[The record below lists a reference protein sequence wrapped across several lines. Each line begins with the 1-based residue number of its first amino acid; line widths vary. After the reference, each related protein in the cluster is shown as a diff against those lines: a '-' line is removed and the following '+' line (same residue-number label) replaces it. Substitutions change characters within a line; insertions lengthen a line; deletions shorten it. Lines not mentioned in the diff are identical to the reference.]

1 MVTLQDIAD
10 RTGFSRA
17 VVSRALNPHPDQKVA
32 AKTLEI
38 VRKTA
43 AEMGYRRNQA
53 ASLLAKGASPAIGI
67 FLPFHQDEL
76 ICAMLKGMC
85 NVANQHGFA
94 YNIYNERRRVEYS
107 EFAQTLRNTRNAGVI
122 TYLPFETSGDSLPEE
137 VSRLLP
143 QSCQIVVANA
153 RTPIKSGNVESV
165 MIDNYAGGALAAEHL
180 LQKKCVRFLYEY
192 AARSWQR
199 QERCRSFVEHINH
212 AGFEARHFA
221 YLTDEILESVID
233 EVLSM
238 ILAGP
243 FPVGVFCNTD
253 RSALRLYA
261 ELCRAGK
268 AGLIGKEIKIC
279 GFDNITVADKIGLT
293 SIAQPFEALGEAAMS
308 LLVNR
313 LTGSN
318 IPVEHCIKPV
328 LCPRLTT

>member
-10 RTGFSRA
+10 QTGFSRA

-38 VRKTA
+38 IRQTA
-43 AEMGYRRNQA
+43 AVMGYRRNQA
-53 ASLLAKGASPAIGI
+53 ASLLAKGASPAIGV

-76 ICAMLKGMC
+76 ICAMLKGIC

-94 YNIYNERRRVEYS
+94 YNIYNERQRVKYN

-153 RTPIKSGNVESV
+153 LTPIKSGNVESV

-180 LQKKCVRFLYEY
+180 LEKKCVRFLYEY
-192 AARSWQR
+192 AERSWQR
-199 QERCRSFVEHINH
+199 QERCRSFAETINH
-212 AGFEARHFA
+212 AGFETRHFA
-221 YLTDEILESVID
+221 RLTSETLESVTADI
-233 EVLSM
+233 LSM

-253 RSALRLYA
+253 RSALRLYT

-268 AGLIGKEIKIC
+268 AGLIGKDIKIC
-279 GFDNITVADKIGLT
+279 GFDNVTVAAETGLT
-293 SIAQPFEALGEAAMS
+293 TIAQPFEALGEAAMS

-313 LTGSN
+313 LTGAD
-318 IPVEHCIKPV
+318 IPVERCIKPI
-328 LCPRLTT
+328 LHTRLTT

>member
-122 TYLPFETSGDSLPEE
+122 TYLPFENSGDSLPEQ
-137 VSRLLP
+137 VSRVLP
-143 QSCQIVVANA
+143 RSCQIVVANA

-165 MIDNYAGGALAAEHL
+165 MIDNYAGGKLAAEHL
-180 LQKKCVRFLYEY
+180 QEKKCVRFLYEY
-192 AARSWQR
+192 ADRSWQR
-199 QERCRSFVEHINH
+199 QERCRGFAETIVN

-221 YLTDEILESVID
+221 YLSAATLGSVTCD
-233 EVLSM
+233 VLNM
-238 ILAGP
+238 IQSGP

-261 ELCRAGK
+261 ELCRAGR
-268 AGLIGKEIKIC
+268 ADLIGKEIKIC
-279 GFDNITVADKIGLT
+279 GFDNITSADEIGLT
-293 SIAQPFEALGEAAMS
+293 TVAQPFEALGEAAMS

-313 LTGSN
+313 LTGTN
-318 IPVEHCIKPV
+318 IPVERCLYPTVI
-328 LCPRLTT
+328 PRITT